1 MQVVRRKWHLS
12 DVDRNLDTVTR
23 IRHDQEVAPQDVGI
37 SVSGAGRIW
46 RATQELYKT
55 GTHPAISLCVRRQGQ
70 ILFNRSLGHASG
82 NGPQDG
88 REVPKRVMT
97 PDTPVCLFSASKAV
111 TALLM
116 HKLAELGHVS
126 LMDPVSD
133 YLPEFAKHGKRSITI
148 HQILSHRGGIPGLA
162 PNTPIAT
169 LFDTDEVWRLL
180 CEARPICVDGSTL
193 AYHAITGGFVLQRVL
208 EKVTG
213 DSIQNFLDRYIR
225 QPMGMRYFTFGLDAA
240 QVEEAADNYFSGP
253 RPPFP
258 LSHLVNRALGAS
270 FEVAAQVS
278 NGPHWHQAVIPA
290 ANIYGTAEEA
300 GRFFQMMLNEGEW
313 NGQQLFQPKTIRRAV
328 EEYGRMQLDR
338 TLCIPMRYSAGF
350 MLGANPV
357 GMWGI
362 NTERAFG
369 HVGLIN
375 KLCWADPDRQLSV
388 SVLTTGIPLVSHHV
402 PRLVQLVHEISRT
415 CKPGHAGLPRRLV
428 G

>member
-1 MQVVRRKWHLS
+1 MKQVVRRKWHLS
-12 DVDRNLDTVTR
+12 NVDRNLDAVTR
-23 IRHDQEVAPQDVGI
+23 VRHDQEVAPQDVGI

-46 RATQELYKT
+46 HATQELYKT

-70 ILFNRSLGHASG
+70 ILFNRSLGYASG

-88 REVPKRVMT
+88 RDVPKKVMT

-169 LFDTDEVWRLL
+169 LFDADEVWRLL
-180 CEARPICVDGSTL
+180 CEARPICVDGSAL

-225 QPMGMRYFTFGLDAA
+225 QPLGMRYFTFGL
-240 QVEEAADNYFSGP
+240 
-253 RPPFP
+253 
-258 LSHLVNRALGAS
+258 
-270 FEVAAQVS
+270 
-278 NGPHWHQAVIPA
+278 
-290 ANIYGTAEEA
+290 
-300 GRFFQMMLNEGEW
+300 
-313 NGQQLFQPKTIRRAV
+313 
-328 EEYGRMQLDR
+328 
-338 TLCIPMRYSAGF
+338 
-350 MLGANPV
+350 
-357 GMWGI
+357 
-362 NTERAFG
+362 
-369 HVGLIN
+369 
-375 KLCWADPDRQLSV
+375 
-388 SVLTTGIPLVSHHV
+388 
-402 PRLVQLVHEISRT
+402 
-415 CKPGHAGLPRRLV
+415 
-428 G
+428 